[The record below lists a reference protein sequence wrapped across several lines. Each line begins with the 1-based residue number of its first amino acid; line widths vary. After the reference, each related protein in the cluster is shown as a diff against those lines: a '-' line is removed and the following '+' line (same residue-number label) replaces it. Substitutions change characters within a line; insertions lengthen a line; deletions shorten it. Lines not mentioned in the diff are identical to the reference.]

1 MSFSIIKSLSIKQI
15 GICLLIFTIMGI
27 GCKVDSAK
35 TAEIKQ
41 NLTEQVNKE
50 VEKISDLTTD
60 TEIAKSFFDPPHD
73 GELTLISRDDGQ
85 YDTPYDIK
93 YTDPSGKVWTAP
105 KGTITDGASIPEK
118 LSSIFGGKLNP
129 THLNAAIVHDAYCG
143 IANKGQANY
152 CKETWQNT
160 HRMFYQACLKNGKDK
175 LSAGT
180 MYAGVRLGGPRW
192 DENGSPLPGLEKV
205 GAEAMTKAVLDCK
218 AWLVSKG
225 GFVSLDELET
235 YLDKVEAELLQAS

>member
-1 MSFSIIKSLSIKQI
+1 MFL
-15 GICLLIFTIMGI
+15 GT
-27 GCKVDSAK
+27 GCKVDSDK
-35 TAEIKQ
+35 TTALKE
-41 NLTEQVNKE
+41 NLTEKVNQE
-50 VEKISDLTTD
+50 MDKISDLTTD
-60 TEIAKSFFDPPHD
+60 SEIAKSFFDPPHD

-93 YTDPSGKVWTAP
+93 YTDPSGKTWTAP
-105 KGTITDGASIPEK
+105 KGTITDGASIPDK

-129 THLNAAIVHDAYCG
+129 THLQAAIVHDAYCG
-143 IANKGQANY
+143 LANKGQANY
-152 CKETWQNT
+152 CKEIWQNT

-192 DENGSPLPGLEKV
+192 DENGNPLPGLEKV

-225 GFVSLDELET
+225 GFVSLDVLET
-235 YLDKVEAELLQAS
+235 YLDKVEAELLKAS